1 MSKVIYEGAQNL
13 ASFLK
18 AQKTV
23 DQDDI
28 LKFDPYYIQT
38 HRKTNM
44 LAHPR
49 KLIQYHKY
57 F

>member
-13 ASFLK
+13 ANFLK

-44 LAHPR
+44 LAHAR